1 MVQLSHLYMTTGKT
15 TALAIWTLV
24 MANVITHKKIK
35 VLRRE
40 EELVPQG
47 QVNRI
52 KRRGDEFL
60 AM

>member
-1 MVQLSHLYMTTGKT
+1 M
-15 TALAIWTLV
+15 AIQALV
-24 MANVITHKKIK
+24 MAKMITHKKIK

-40 EELVPQG
+40 AKLVPQG
-47 QVNRI
+47 QVSRI